1 MSIISA
7 VPARYSSA
15 VSGPEWQP
23 TSHRPTAS
31 LSNNQST
38 SSICSAHRPIGTGC
52 TSATAGE
59 ILFLS
64 YFSLLMVTCF
74 TFLMIWRWL
83 FVQVTIQVQEV
94 ELGGG
99 AQRQGSF
106 LSTPGGHRVLGKQLS
121 ADNAESHRWPHASC
135 HLSPD
140 GWQYQRTVS
149 VSASI
154 SYFFILLCMTSPLP
168 SWHLLY
174 FMFIIVCISPFCL
187 CFAFLPCPWIFYILY
202 FETSD
207 SSTAGQDRD
216 FMCERADRGHS
227 LLSVLKFNVNPHQL
241 CWDDIL
247 NKFST
252 SV

>member
-7 VPARYSSA
+7 VPARYSST
-15 VSGPEWQP
+15 VSGSEWQP

-140 GWQYQRTVS
+140 GWRYQRTVS

-154 SYFFILLCMTSPLP
+154 SYFFYITLHDLTTP
-168 SWHLLY
+168 
-174 FMFIIVCISPFCL
+174 FMAFAVFYVYHCVYLTVLFVFCIS
-187 CFAFLPCPWIFYILY
+187 AMSMDFLHIVFWNFR
-202 FETSD
+202 
-207 SSTAGQDRD
+207 Q
-216 FMCERADRGHS
+216 
-227 LLSVLKFNVNPHQL
+227 
-241 CWDDIL
+241 
-247 NKFST
+247 
-252 SV
+252 